1 VSAKLHSLLT
11 PSTRRHG
18 YPEPHICPQSNNTR
32 DKQMTTSKTKE
43 QRDYSVYMA
52 TATVR
57 CFHSVSEFKTQGE
70 KKNDREDFV

>member
-1 VSAKLHSLLT
+1 
-11 PSTRRHG
+11 
-18 YPEPHICPQSNNTR
+18 
-32 DKQMTTSKTKE
+32 MTTSKTKE

-70 KKNDREDFV
+70 KKMTGRISYNSQTEAQLTFRFVVHWI

>member
-1 VSAKLHSLLT
+1 
-11 PSTRRHG
+11 
-18 YPEPHICPQSNNTR
+18 
-32 DKQMTTSKTKE
+32 MTTSKTKE